1 MILEVDGLEIHY
13 STKDGIARAVDGA
26 SFAVPEGRIVG
37 LVGESGCGKT
47 TAVRAIMGVLAENGR
62 RAPRPPACGS
72 GSSGLRRRVSSPS

>member
-47 TAVRAIMGVLAENGR
+47 TAVRATGAAG
-62 RAPRPPACGS
+62 CW
-72 GSSGLRRRVSSPS
+72 RRRSAGP